1 MPVSGPYYG
10 EYQLRPG
17 GHTFDVTITW
27 SEGGGYVAGGVAGA
41 LGAAMAAKAHTEKR
55 SLCVKARGGRR
66 YRIKNVLRDRHMDIF
81 IVDASTGQPP
91 VTPCGPDEDDD

>member
-1 MPVSGPYYG
+1 MA
-10 EYQLRPG
+10 PG
-17 GHTFDVTITW
+17 
-27 SEGGGYVAGGVAGA
+27 
-41 LGAAMAAKAHTEKR
+41 HTEKR